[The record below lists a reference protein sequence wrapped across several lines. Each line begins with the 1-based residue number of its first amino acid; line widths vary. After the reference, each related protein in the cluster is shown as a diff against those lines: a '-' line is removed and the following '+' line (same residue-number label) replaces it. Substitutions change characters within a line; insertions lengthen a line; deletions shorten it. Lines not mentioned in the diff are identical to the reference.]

1 MTDPSS
7 TNQNPET
14 NPRYKTLI
22 CKHFNTPQGCSYGD
36 KCQFAH
42 GESELK
48 PFEGKILNQTQAN
61 SNKNKQ
67 TNVLNYKIVKCR
79 NWEEN
84 GNCKYGGHC
93 TFAHGDNELRNK
105 ADNLYSMQP
114 PQMMFPLSPMMI
126 DLMQNGQMPMMNM
139 PGMDPNMFLGMNMGN
154 MGNMGMM
161 PGNVEKN

>member
-1 MTDPSS
+1 MTDPSN
-7 TNQNPET
+7 TKPEP

-67 TNVLNYKIVKCR
+67 TSVLNYKIVKCK
-79 NWEEN
+79 NWERD

-93 TFAHGDNELRNK
+93 TFAHGENELRNK
-105 ADNLYSMQP
+105 ADNLYSMQT
-114 PQMMFPLSPMMI
+114 PQMMFPLPPMMM
-126 DLMQNGQMPMMNM
+126 DFMQNGQMPMMNM
-139 PGMDPNMFLGMNMGN
+139 PSVDPNMFLGLN